1 MTDNLPDAT
10 VRMLYRQLLDSWDR
24 QDALGFAALFTGEG
38 SIVGFDGSAVD
49 GRAEIEVHLHPIFA
63 NHPTPTYVAKIREVR
78 LLSADVVLLRA
89 IAGMVP
95 RGQRD
100 LDPKLNTIQSM
111 VARHQHNGWRIEL
124 FHNTPAAFHGQP
136 ELADEMTAELRAL
149 LP

>member
-1 MTDNLPDAT
+1 MTDYLPDAA

-38 SIVGFDGSAVD
+38 SIVGFDGSAID

-63 NHPTPTYVAKIREVR
+63 NHLTPTYVAKIREVR

-95 RGQRD
+95 RGAGD
-100 LDPKLNTIQSM
+100 IDPTLNAVQSM

-136 ELADEMTAELRAL
+136 ELAAEMMAELRAL
-149 LP
+149 LA